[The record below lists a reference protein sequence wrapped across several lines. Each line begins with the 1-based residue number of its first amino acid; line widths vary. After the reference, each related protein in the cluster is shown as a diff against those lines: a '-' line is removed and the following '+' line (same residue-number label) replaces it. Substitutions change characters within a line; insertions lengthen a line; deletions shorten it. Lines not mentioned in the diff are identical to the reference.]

1 MSASDVTSYR
11 FGPFRLVLR
20 ERLLYCQ
27 GEPVSLTPKA
37 FETLRVLVERHGR
50 LVTKDD
56 LLHEVWP
63 DVVVEE
69 NNLAQ
74 HISMLRRTLAQAGA
88 DDRFID
94 TVPKRGYRFVAPVV
108 EEGEPGPIA
117 APGIVPSV
125 GLAHPLEP
133 EPPDPFVTPV
143 RARWAMV
150 AAVLA
155 VVALAGFVW
164 DSRNAE
170 SDPVPPSWTAV
181 DGSTPRRLAVL
192 PFVNLGPADSRYLA
206 DGTVEELTTRL
217 ASLDDLGVISTTSTR
232 EYDRRGKT
240 LRRIGADLGAAY
252 IIEGSVRRDGLN
264 GELVRI
270 VPRMIRVA
278 DDVTVW
284 THQYDVK
291 LSEVEGAHADM
302 TRRIGDALQAEAAIA
317 GPSPPSRP
325 FADSEAYLAYLRG
338 VSAFQESQSDT
349 SLQTLARRE
358 LEFAVSRD
366 PQAALAW
373 SWLAKV
379 YWAQYGAGAQRLPEI
394 RAAAYRAAKKAIALA
409 PDLPDAHLALAR
421 LLSGAGDDDGAL
433 RELELARRARPTL
446 EGIRTEAW
454 MRQGRG
460 EWSQALALFMK
471 GFELEPAAIADLIGV
486 HYLHLR
492 DYPNAARFL
501 AISRAANQSAATV
514 PEAWLR
520 FSHTGDIAG
529 ARDILEP
536 ALALKTPDARV
547 RGLLARYEWF
557 DGRYDRALAL
567 IQQMD
572 AAGAWLPANF
582 RFPAAIAMGQV
593 YESMGQEDRAR
604 EYFANALKTLQAAEM
619 QRPGD
624 YQIHAGLGL
633 AAAGL
638 RRTDL
643 AVRHG
648 RRAVEL
654 LPVSKNAVAAPV
666 LAYLLS
672 TIYARLGQHAEA
684 FATLDEMFAA
694 PSFYSERWIE
704 RDPWFASLRSDPAYV
719 AHREQWARRK
729 ADAPAASLRIR

>member
-1 MSASDVTSYR
+1 MSAPDVTSYR
-11 FGPFRLVLR
+11 FGPFKLVPR

-27 GEPVSLTPKA
+27 GEPVPLTPKA
-37 FETLRVLVERHGR
+37 LETLRVLVEQHGR

-56 LLHEVWP
+56 LLREVWP

-74 HISMLRRTLAQAGA
+74 HISMLRRTLAQAGFN
-88 DDRFID
+88 DRVID

-108 EEGEPGPIA
+108 EDREPGSIA
-117 APGIVPSV
+117 ASAIPPSV
-125 GLAHPLEP
+125 DPATPSEPAPPAPLI
-133 EPPDPFVTPV
+133 TRV
-143 RARWAMV
+143 RARWALV
-150 AAVLA
+150 ATALA
-155 VVALAGFVW
+155 VVALAGFAW
-164 DSRNAE
+164 DNRSAK
-170 SDPVPPSWTAV
+170 SDPAPPREAAV
-181 DGSTPRRLAVL
+181 DDSTPRRLAVL

-206 DGTVEELTTRL
+206 DGTVEELATRL
-217 ASLDDLGVISTTSTR
+217 ATLDDLGVISTTSTR
-232 EYDRRGKT
+232 EYDRSGKT
-240 LRRIGADLGAAY
+240 VRRIGADLGAAY
-252 IIEGSVRRDGLN
+252 VIEGSVRRDGEHD
-264 GELVRI
+264 ELVRI
-270 VPRMIRVA
+270 IPRMIRVA

-291 LSEVEGAHADM
+291 LSEVESAHADM
-302 TRRIGDALQAEAAIA
+302 TRRIGDALKAEAAIA
-317 GPSPPSRP
+317 GEALPSRP

-349 SLQTLARRE
+349 SLQSHARRE
-358 LEFAVSRD
+358 LEFAVARD

-379 YWAQYGAGAQRLPEI
+379 YWAQYGAGAQRLPEV
-394 RAAAYRAAKKAIALA
+394 REAAYRAAQKAIALA

-421 LLSGAGDDDGAL
+421 VLSGTGDDDGAL

-492 DYPNAARFL
+492 DYPNAARYL
-501 AISRAANQSAATV
+501 AVSRAANQSAATV

-520 FSHTGDIAG
+520 FSHTGDIAS

-557 DGRYDRALAL
+557 DGRYDRAIAL

-593 YESMGQEDRAR
+593 YESMGQQDRAR
-604 EYFANALKTLQAAEM
+604 AYFADALKTLQAAEA
-619 QRPGD
+619 QRPND
-624 YQIHAGLGL
+624 YQIHAGIGL

-638 RRTDL
+638 RRADL

-648 RRAVEL
+648 RRAAGRE
-654 LPVSKNAVAAPV
+654 PRNAVAAPV
-666 LAYLLS
+666 LDYLLS

-684 FATLDEMFAA
+684 FATLDGMFAA
-694 PSFYSERWIE
+694 PGFYSEQWID
-704 RDPWFASLRSDPAYV
+704 RDPWFASLRSDPAYA
-719 AHREQWARRK
+719 AHRDRWARSK
-729 ADAPAASLRIR
+729 ADALKRP

>member
-11 FGPFRLVLR
+11 FGPFRLVPR

-37 FETLRVLVERHGR
+37 LETLCVLVERHGR

-56 LLHEVWP
+56 LLREVWP

-74 HISMLRRTLAQAGA
+74 HISMLRRTLAQAGG
-88 DDRFID
+88 DGKFIE
-94 TVPKRGYRFVAPVV
+94 TVTKRGYRFVAPVV
-108 EEGEPGPIA
+108 EDGEPGI
-117 APGIVPSV
+117 
-125 GLAHPLEP
+125 EP
-133 EPPDPFVTPV
+133 RPPDPFRTSV
-143 RARWAMV
+143 RVRWTM
-150 AAVLA
+150 AAAALA

-164 DSRNAE
+164 DSRTAE
-170 SDPVPPSWTAV
+170 SEPIPAVATAV
-181 DGSTPRRLAVL
+181 DASTHRRLAVL

-217 ASLDDLGVISTTSTR
+217 ATLDELGVISTTSTR

-240 LRRIGADLGAAY
+240 VRRIGADLGAAY
-252 IIEGSVRRDGLN
+252 IIEGSVRRDGQN
-264 GELVRI
+264 DELVRI
-270 VPRMIRVA
+270 IPRMIRVA

-291 LSEVEGAHADM
+291 LSEVESAHADM
-302 TRRIGDALQAEAAIA
+302 TRRIGDALRAEAAIA
-317 GPSPPSRP
+317 DPSLSSRR

-349 SLQTLARRE
+349 SLQSLARRE
-358 LEFAVSRD
+358 LEFAVARD

-373 SWLAKV
+373 GWLAKV
-379 YWAQYGAGAQRLPEI
+379 YWAQYGAGAQRLPEV

-421 LLSGAGDDDGAL
+421 LLSGTGDDDGAL

-454 MRQGRG
+454 LREGRG
-460 EWSQALALFMK
+460 EWSQARALWMK
-471 GFELEPAAIADLIGV
+471 GFELEPAAIADLLGI

-492 DYPNAARFL
+492 DYPNAARYL

-529 ARDILEP
+529 AREILEP

-557 DGRYDRALAL
+557 DGRYERALAL
-567 IQQMD
+567 IREMD

-593 YESMGQEDRAR
+593 YESMGQQDRAR
-604 EYFANALKTLQAAEM
+604 EYFANALKALQADEA
-619 QRPGD
+619 QRPND
-624 YQIHAGLGL
+624 YQIHAGIGL

-638 RRTDL
+638 RRVDL

-666 LAYLLS
+666 LVYLLA
-672 TIYARLGQHAEA
+672 TIHARLGQHAEA
-684 FATLDEMFAA
+684 FATLDGMFAA
-694 PSFYSERWIE
+694 PGFYSDRWIE

-719 AHREQWARRK
+719 TYRDRWARRK
-729 ADAPAASLRIR
+729 ADALQDP

>member
-1 MSASDVTSYR
+1 MSASEATSYR
-11 FGPFRLVLR
+11 FGPFTLIPR

-27 GEPVSLTPKA
+27 GEAVSLTPKA

-56 LLHEVWP
+56 LIREVWP

-74 HISMLRRTLAQAGA
+74 HISMLRRTLAQAA
-88 DDRFID
+88 AEDRFIE

-108 EEGEPGPIA
+108 EDSEPGSIA
-117 APGIVPSV
+117 APAIE
-125 GLAHPLEP
+125 A
-133 EPPDPFVTPV
+133 PPDRFVTPV
-143 RARWAMV
+143 RVRWALV
-150 AAVLA
+150 AAALA
-155 VVALAGFVW
+155 VVALAAFAW
-164 DSRNAE
+164 DSRRAE
-170 SDPVPPSWTAV
+170 SDPVPPRETAV
-181 DGSTPRRLAVL
+181 DDSTPRRLAVL
-192 PFVNLGPADSRYLA
+192 PFVHLGPADGRYLA

-217 ASLDDLGVISTTSTR
+217 ATLDDLGVISTTSTR

-240 LRRIGADLGAAY
+240 VKRIGVDLGAAY
-252 IIEGSVRRDGLN
+252 IIEGSVRRDGEHD
-264 GELVRI
+264 ELVRI
-270 VPRMIRVA
+270 IPRMIRVA

-291 LSEVEGAHADM
+291 LSEVESAHADM
-302 TRRIGDALQAEAAIA
+302 TRRIGDALKAEAAIA
-317 GPSPPSRP
+317 GPLVPSKP

-338 VSAFQESQSDT
+338 ISAFQQSQSDT
-349 SLQTLARRE
+349 SLQAIARRE
-358 LEFAVSRD
+358 LEFAVARD

-379 YWAQYGAGAQRLPEI
+379 YSAQYSAGALRIPEVK
-394 RAAAYRAAKKAIALA
+394 AAAYRAAKTAIALA
-409 PDLPDAHLALAR
+409 PDLPDARLALAR
-421 LLSGAGDDDGAL
+421 VLMGDGDDDGAL

-446 EGIRTEAW
+446 EGIRVEAW
-454 MRQGRG
+454 LRQGRG
-460 EWSQALALFMK
+460 EWSQALTLYMK
-471 GFELEPAAIADLIGV
+471 GFDLDPAAIADLIGV

-492 DYPNAARFL
+492 EYPNAARFL
-501 AISRAANQSAATV
+501 AIARAANRSAATV

-557 DGRYDRALAL
+557 DGRYERARAL
-567 IQQMD
+567 IKEMD

-593 YESMGQEDRAR
+593 YESMGQQDRAR
-604 EYFANALKTLQAAEM
+604 EYFAAALTELQASAS
-619 QRPGD
+619 QRPDD
-624 YQIHAGLGL
+624 YQLHAGIGL

-638 RRTDL
+638 RRADL

-654 LPVSKNAVAAPV
+654 LPVSKDAAAAPV
-666 LAYLLS
+666 LVYLLS
-672 TIYARLGQHAEA
+672 TIHARLGQHAEA
-684 FATLDEMFAA
+684 FATLDGMFAA

-719 AHREQWARRK
+719 AHRDRWARRP
-729 ADAPAASLRIR
+729 ADALQYR